1 MSYNSNYMTDFL
13 EEELQIMDENSS
25 SSGEISNF
33 NIDDPI
39 SSLNLHEVITV
50 KSGTSLFDVINMLND
65 NKIGA
70 TVVVD
75 DKNSALGIFT
85 ERDILRKV
93 IAKDLDLKKE
103 KIDNYMTKAPET
115 LCEND
120 PIAFALNKM
129 SDGSYRHIPITR
141 NGNVKFMLSVKD
153 IVDEIAFIYRKRI
166 LNLPP
171 DLNQQTSQ
179 YGG

>member
-1 MSYNSNYMTDFL
+1 MADFL
-13 EEELQIMDENSS
+13 EEEQNIMEENSS
-25 SSGEISNF
+25 STGEISNF

-39 SSLNLHEVITV
+39 SSLTLNSVLTV
-50 KSGTSLFDVINMLND
+50 KSGSSLNDVITMLND

-70 TVVVD
+70 TIIVD
-75 DKNSALGIFT
+75 DKGVALGIFT
-85 ERDILRKV
+85 ERDILRRV
-93 IAKDLDLKKE
+93 IAKDIDLKKE
-103 KIDNYMTKAPET
+103 KIDDYMTVSPET
-115 LCEND
+115 LSEDD

-141 NGNVKFMLSVKD
+141 NGQVRFMLSVKD
-153 IVDEIAFIYRKRI
+153 IVDEISFIYRKRV

-171 DLNQQTSQ
+171 DLNQKTSQ

>member
-1 MSYNSNYMTDFL
+1 MADFL
-13 EEELQIMDENSS
+13 EEEQNIMEENSS
-25 SSGEISNF
+25 STGEITNF

-39 SSLNLHEVITV
+39 SSLTLNNVLTV
-50 KSGTSLFDVINMLND
+50 KSGSSLHDVITMLID
-65 NKIGA
+65 RKIGA

-75 DKNSALGIFT
+75 DKGAALGIFT
-85 ERDILRKV
+85 ERDVLRRV
-93 IAKDLDLKKE
+93 IARDIDLKKE
-103 KIDNYMTKAPET
+103 KIDAYMTASPET
-115 LCEND
+115 LSEDD

-141 NGNVKFMLSVKD
+141 NGQVRFMLSVKD
-153 IVDEIAFIYRKRI
+153 IVDEISFIYRKRV

-171 DLNQQTSQ
+171 DLKQKTSQ